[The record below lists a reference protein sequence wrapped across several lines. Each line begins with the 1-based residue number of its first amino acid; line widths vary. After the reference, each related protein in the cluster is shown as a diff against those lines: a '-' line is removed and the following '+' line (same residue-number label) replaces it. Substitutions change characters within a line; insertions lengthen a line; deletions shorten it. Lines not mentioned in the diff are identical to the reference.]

1 MSDPT
6 NMALPL
12 DVVYYIVEMLG
23 DDPQT
28 LRHIA
33 LTSRSLLNCARYGLY
48 GSITL
53 SDTTFHQ
60 AELLSST
67 LRADPK
73 LGALVRSL
81 KCSSS
86 FPHDQS
92 GTHLH
97 QKPSLT
103 LEMIPFHLLLNLRS
117 LELHSIELRHGVE
130 GFVAIIGSLPRM
142 ERLVCDTL
150 VQSFLGPTEVY
161 LPRPHSE
168 SPTSSPLPPPRFPTL
183 RELVIKHGS
192 WAHGTF
198 ANWLLQSNSESLD
211 TLESIT
217 ISFGSTAQALLWVP
231 VIRAAW
237 PRLRHVSISTADR
250 SVRLNGLE
258 VSYLLPEAD
267 AYRKFAPTRMVRY
280 LIRPVRSGS
289 LTLLAND
296 HAYVIDNLSRCPAL
310 QTIHLK
316 HHPDV
321 FAFTET
327 TPSDGP
333 IEALCE
339 ALERRPPPWPS
350 LQRLE
355 LWLLER
361 QGTMVALSDELCAR
375 LARVLT
381 DKMRF
386 PHFGTLVLRIQTQV
400 RLGPVNA
407 QRAWSSRSP
416 SSQLD
421 REAVVARW
429 KRAFDAVERDHPGVV
444 LDVAMLHS
452 PSPQG

>member
-6 NMALPL
+6 NMTLPL
-12 DVVYYIVEMLG
+12 DVVYSIVEMLG
-23 DDPQT
+23 DDPRA

-33 LTSRSLLNCARYGLY
+33 LTSRPLLDCARYGLY
-48 GSITL
+48 GSIIL
-53 SDTTFHQ
+53 SDATFHR
-60 AELLSST
+60 AELLSRT

-86 FPHDQS
+86 FRHGQS

-130 GFVAIIGSLPRM
+130 GFIAIVGSLPRM
-142 ERLVCDTL
+142 ERLLCDTL
-150 VQSFLGPTEVY
+150 VQSFLGPTEVH
-161 LPRPHSE
+161 LPRRHPE
-168 SPTSSPLPPPRFPTL
+168 SPASSPPVPPRFPTL
-183 RELVIKHGS
+183 RELVVKHGS
-192 WAHGTF
+192 WVHGEF
-198 ANWLLQSNSESLD
+198 ANRLLRNHRGSLD
-211 TLESIT
+211 SLESIT

-231 VIRAAW
+231 VIRAAG

-258 VSYLLPEAD
+258 VSYPLPEAD
-267 AYRKFAPTRMVRY
+267 AYRKFAPKRIVRY

-289 LTLLAND
+289 SILAND
-296 HAYVIDNLSRCPAL
+296 HAYVVDNLSRCPAL

-350 LQRLE
+350 LRRLE

-361 QGTMVALSDELCAR
+361 EGAMVALSDELCAR

-381 DKMRF
+381 DKMRL
-386 PHFGTLVLRIQTQV
+386 PHFGTLVLRVQTQF

-407 QRAWSSRSP
+407 QIWSSRTP

-429 KRAFDAVERDHPGVV
+429 RRAFDAVERDPGVV
-444 LDVAMLHS
+444 LDVAILHS